1 MNTLKK
7 IMLEDW
13 IREKEQE
20 ILEAFWR
27 KEISFFEQLNALQ
40 NLTTYRLIAMRALAV
55 ESQTKKAA

>member
-1 MNTLKK
+1 
-7 IMLEDW
+7 MLEDW